1 METKTLMKILGI
13 ASTIIGAGASIV
25 SEFVDKKKMDYKI
38 DEKIDEKIAK
48 ALADKK

>member
-13 ASTIIGAGASIV
+13 ASTIIGVGANIV
-25 SEFVDKKKMDYKI
+25 SEFVDKKTMD
-38 DEKIDEKIAK
+38 DKIDEKIAK